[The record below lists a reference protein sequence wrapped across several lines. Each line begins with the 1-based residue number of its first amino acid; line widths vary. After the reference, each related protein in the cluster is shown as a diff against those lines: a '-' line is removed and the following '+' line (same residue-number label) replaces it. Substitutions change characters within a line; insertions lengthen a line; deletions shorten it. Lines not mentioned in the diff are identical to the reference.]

1 MRLSLCWGFQEVA
14 IGTWLLHF
22 CLSVAQQSS
31 LSNFQ
36 VRFAGEEIFGLHFFV
51 CLLVFDCYVLYLVF
65 FWNKVDLLKVIIFY
79 FLESC
84 LLFLPECSS
93 VVFAVYVLVMGG
105 GRILRHRFTFSISIF
120 SVVVQIYEHFCCLS
134 TNFFI
139 YLLYI
144 LISDP
149 FSFQWPSYNTSPHPF
164 ISEKDEVFSGYQPTL
179 TPQATARLGI
189 SSPNEAR
196 QDSWVRG
203 TRSIDR
209 PQSRRQP
216 LLLGGPT
223 WRPSCVPPV

>member
-196 QDSWVRG
+196 QDS
-203 TRSIDR
+203 
-209 PQSRRQP
+209 
-216 LLLGGPT
+216 
-223 WRPSCVPPV
+223 